1 MDNKHECLVKEFQ
14 SLKPPVFR
22 GSSDISIAEE
32 WFHEI
37 EKKLGLMRLTD
48 EERII
53 LSTSMLK
60 GEASHWWDI
69 NRDTI
74 VDEGMTWRQFEDSFL
89 ERYYPF
95 SDRNLK
101 KIELMRLARMEYL
114 DSVEKKRDKGKAGSS
129 EISGAVKMVKLESE
143 EIDDVRICSP
153 LRVEQEQQAVQ
164 DGAIEVRNANL
175 NGELQQ
181 QRKQQK
187 PEVAVVEVTGDMKDS
202 RQQPEAAHTVINLE
216 EHQKQL
222 QENMKQYVHQLVSQ
236 QVQQLHQQKQQPLA
250 LVESN
255 TKEQNRQQRQ
265 QQPEVALV
273 GASTN
278 LIGTQQQPEVAHGGS
293 NIVERVKEVQLQ
305 TKRYMHRV
313 LLQMVQQ
320 LLRRKHQRLQPEQ
333 HQQLQPE
340 HQQQLQHWQ
349 QLIQKQKELH
359 QHMQQ
364 QQQQQHQPCQQQQ
377 QQPQKRQEL
386 QLQQQQQQEPQQQM
400 QQQHLHQQQ
409 KQKQQQQQQKRQD
422 HQTPQNERKQGKK
435 RKHHNAEVA
444 LVQVNM
450 EEFWAN
456 ERNRKKAKKI
466 VKQVQT
472 AEKQQSSSSIH
483 SASASTA
490 VEKVSLLGENWSIE

>member
-1 MDNKHECLVKEFQ
+1 MDNKHECLIKEFQ

-313 LLQMVQQ
+313 LLQM
-320 LLRRKHQRLQPEQ
+320 
-333 HQQLQPE
+333 
-340 HQQQLQHWQ
+340 
-349 QLIQKQKELH
+349 
-359 QHMQQ
+359 
-364 QQQQQHQPCQQQQ
+364 

>member
-1 MDNKHECLVKEFQ
+1 MDNKHECLIKEFQ
-14 SLKPPVFR
+14 SLDPPVFR
-22 GSSDISIAEE
+22 GSSDISVAEE

-114 DSVEKKRDKGKAGSS
+114 DSVEKKRDEGKAGSS
-129 EISGAVKMVKLESE
+129 EISGAVKMVKLELE
-143 EIDDVRICSP
+143 EIDDVRMCSP
-153 LRVEQEQQAVQ
+153 LREDQEQQAVQ
-164 DGAIEVRNANL
+164 DGAIEVRNANV

-187 PEVAVVEVTGDMKDS
+187 PEVAVVEVTGDIKDS
-202 RQQPEAAHTVINLE
+202 RQQSEAPHTVINLE
-216 EHQKQL
+216 EHQKKL

-236 QVQQLHQQKQQPLA
+236 QVQQLHQQKQQPLV

-255 TKEQNRQQRQ
+255 MKEQKQQQMQ

-273 GASTN
+273 DASSN
-278 LIGTQQQPEVAHGGS
+278 MIGTQQQPEVAHVGS

-320 LLRRKHQRLQPEQ
+320 LLRRKHQQLQPEQ

-359 QHMQQ
+359 QHMQRQ
-364 QQQQQHQPCQQQQ
+364 QQQQ
-377 QQPQKRQEL
+377 QQPQKQPQL
-386 QLQQQQQQEPQQQM
+386 QLHQPQQQEPQQQM
-400 QQQHLHQQQ
+400 EQQHLHQHQQ
-409 KQKQQQQQQKRQD
+409 QKQQQLQQLHQQQQQD

-456 ERNRKKAKKI
+456 ERNRKKPKFF
-466 VKQVQT
+466 VKQVQL
-472 AEKQQSSSSIH
+472 AEKQH
-483 SASASTA
+483 SHHHPYTQPQQAPR
-490 VEKVSLLGENWSIE
+490 